1 MAFLQGP
8 GAAWFDDLALT
19 VTAASPA
26 ALEAASR
33 PATVRLPLPQA
44 TPTQYPFDL
53 TLDVTPSD
61 RLLGTSVVDD
71 HGNQRLEVQLQR
83 GEQPYRV
90 QLRWNSLVLL
100 PLNRPPVATWD
111 VPLPEVED
119 LPAEVR
125 PYLQASATIQ
135 SEDPEIVE
143 VAETF
148 PADTC
153 VGVLREV
160 LAWLADQDMRSR
172 IRQNSGRSQD
182 MRSRNRQNSGRGQ
195 DARTVLRNGGD
206 ESGRANLAVALL
218 RAVGVPARTASVVRV
233 GEEQEPSLFLQIYLP
248 EHGWETLRVT
258 AEGADTAPPAHLL
271 LAATHPAQEVDAPWG
286 IPRGGQPIAG
296 PEHGAGWL
304 QGRVRA
310 RGTVLLSPG
319 AEPFRPDD
327 LAALWAQALAQPLA
341 ARRPAEWNAA
351 LPLAA
356 LAEDWGAFWQAI
368 REARAAAG
376 AAGKLKSEG
385 HGRNK

>member
-8 GAAWFDDLALT
+8 GTAWFDDLRLT
-19 VTAASPA
+19 VAAASPA

-44 TPTQYPFDL
+44 MSTQHPFDL

-61 RLLGTSVVDD
+61 RLLGTQVLDD
-71 HGNQRLEVQLQR
+71 RGNPRLEVRLAR
-83 GEQPYRV
+83 GEQPYQA

-100 PLNRPPVATWD
+100 PLNRPPVAAWD
-111 VPLPEVED
+111 VSLPD
-119 LPAEVR
+119 ADSLPAEVR

-135 SEDPEIVE
+135 SGDPEIVE

-160 LAWLADQDMRSR
+160 LAWLAGEVPARLGSWQEARS
-172 IRQNSGRSQD
+172 
-182 MRSRNRQNSGRGQ
+182 
-195 DARTVLRNGGD
+195 VLKDGGD
-206 ESGRANLAVALL
+206 ESGQAHLAVALL
-218 RAVGVPARTASVVRV
+218 RAVGVLARTASVVTV

-248 EHGWETLRVT
+248 EHGWETLPVT
-258 AEGADTAPPAHLL
+258 ADGADTAPPAPLL
-271 LAATHPAQEVDAPWG
+271 LAVTHPAQEVDAPWG
-286 IPRGGQPIAG
+286 LPRGGQPVAG

-310 RGTVLLSPG
+310 QGTVLLSPG

-327 LAALWAQALAQPLA
+327 LAALWAAALAQPLA

-351 LPLAA
+351 WPRAA
-356 LAEDWGAFWQAI
+356 LAEDWAAFGPAI

-376 AAGKLKSEG
+376 AAGKPQSEG
-385 HGRNK
+385 PGRDK